1 MPEWPPRWA
10 TGPSI
15 SLSGAF
21 SPESQVI
28 TNCPSGIFMSAA
40 HLDSMD
46 WAKAIASLRSF
57 MHAINIGGAA
67 AASVETPMALPTTLS
82 IRRPD
87 DWHVHLRDG
96 PMLAACAVHTAR
108 QFARGVIMPN
118 LVPPVTRVAEAAA
131 YRERIRR
138 AVPAELRFEPLMTC
152 YLTDGADPAELAR
165 GKKEGVWLA
174 SKLYPAH
181 ATTNSAHG
189 VTSMDAIARGLEAM
203 EKIAMPLL
211 VHGEVTDPEV
221 DIFDRE
227 AVFLDKVLAPLI
239 KRHQGLK
246 VVLEHITTREGV
258 QFVEAHPGR
267 LGGTITP
274 HHLSYNRN
282 AIFKGGIRPHF
293 YCLPIAK
300 REEHRLALRRA
311 ATSGNPAF
319 FLGTDTAPHTADTK
333 ECACGCAGVFN
344 APVAMQV
351 YAQVF
356 MEENALDKLEA
367 FASLNGPRFYGL
379 PANEERITLQAR
391 PLDAPEQVEVPGG
404 NKSIVV

>member
-1 MPEWPPRWA
+1 M
-10 TGPSI
+10 TLPS
-15 SLSGAF
+15 S
-21 SPESQVI
+21 I
-28 TNCPSGIFMSAA
+28 T
-40 HLDSMD
+40 
-46 WAKAIASLRSF
+46 
-57 MHAINIGGAA
+57 
-67 AASVETPMALPTTLS
+67 

-96 PMLAACAVHTAR
+96 AMLEAGAWHTAL
-108 QFARGVIMPN
+108 QFARAVIMPN
-118 LVPPVTRVAEAAA
+118 LVPPVIRTAEASA
-131 YRERIRR
+131 YRDRIRR
-138 AVPAELRFEPLMTC
+138 AVPAELAFEPLMTC
-152 YLTDGADPAELAR
+152 YLTDDADPVELAN
-165 GKKEGVWLA
+165 GKQQGVWVA
-174 SKLYPAH
+174 AKLYPAH

-189 VTSMDAIARGLEAM
+189 VTSMARIAKGLEAM
-203 EKIAMPLL
+203 EKAGMPLL
-211 VHGEVTDPEV
+211 VHGEVTDADV

-227 AVFLDKVLAPLI
+227 AVFLDKVLAPLL

-258 QFVEAHPGR
+258 AFVEAHPGR

-311 ATSGNPAF
+311 ATSGSPQF

-333 ECACGCAGVFN
+333 ECACGCAGIFN
-344 APVAMQV
+344 APVALQV

-356 MEENALDKLEA
+356 MEENALHRLEA

-379 PANEERITLQAR
+379 PANEERVTLLAK
-391 PLDAPEQVEVPGG
+391 PLEAPERIDVPGG
-404 NKSIVV
+404 NKSIVVFRPDTPVGWSF